1 MKHCIHKD
9 SYHVVVYIT
18 TDNKF
23 NMAITSF
30 GGIIAS
36 NRDDYSLTIDL

>member
-1 MKHCIHKD
+1 MYIRMAMQLHM
-9 SYHVVVYIT
+9 YIT

-30 GGIIAS
+30 GGIIAC
-36 NRDDYSLTIDL
+36 NRDVYSLTIDL